1 MNNKTEINNSILAGN
16 NNKIS
21 NVNIGSNKND
31 SSQQSPKNNPWKSG
45 SFYIIV
51 SILILLVIAIIA
63 SQFEISILLII
74 CIASLFLILLIAL
87 LQLKNDDK
95 ITDKTF
101 LNLCK
106 ELLKKITLI
115 NTTFKA
121 KKK

>member
-1 MNNKTEINNSILAGN
+1 MFGDRVQITPS
-16 NNKIS
+16 
-21 NVNIGSNKND
+21 
-31 SSQQSPKNNPWKSG
+31 NPWKSG

-115 NTTFKA
+115 NTTFNA